1 MFNQNAF
8 CNSLFKEF
16 FYNNN
21 YIRNIFIEQNEYNY
35 ISYKIIYII
44 LKYKHK
50 KQYLHLLNNNFI
62 FLPQY

>member
-1 MFNQNAF
+1 MFICLIINAL
-8 CNSLFKEF
+8 CNSLFKAF

-44 LKYKHK
+44 L
-50 KQYLHLLNNNFI
+50 
-62 FLPQY
+62 